1 MASGGPPGP
10 PLGEPKV
17 PLLMGYLWA
26 HNLGWSSLRRTHLDR
41 NLPYNRYPLSG
52 TPLKRIDKY
61 PLSGTTLKRI
71 DKYPLSGTTL
81 KRMDKYP
88 LSGTTLKRMDK
99 YPLSGTTL
107 KRIDSSFFRIG
118 EGIWIP
124 TAHSIQFVACDNEV
138 NITCLT

>member
-61 PLSGTTLKRI
+61 PLSGTTLKR
-71 DKYPLSGTTL
+71 
-81 KRMDKYP
+81 MDKYP
-88 LSGTTLKRMDK
+88 LSGTTL
-99 YPLSGTTL
+99 
-107 KRIDSSFFRIG
+107 
-118 EGIWIP
+118 
-124 TAHSIQFVACDNEV
+124 
-138 NITCLT
+138 

>member
-26 HNLGWSSLRRTHLDR
+26 HTLGWSSLRRTHLDR

-52 TPLKRIDKY
+52 TP
-61 PLSGTTLKRI
+61 LKRI